1 MYKELFFKFKAKC
14 FISPRSELLGFNRPT
29 FLDKSLAT
37 LVYFCSVC
45 PGNLSVRPP
54 PPSSMLFIVMISSLS
69 VSNIVGGG
77 GGEGDPYFKIAGQ
90 RIFQL
95 SDPGVPRT
103 FVVLYLLD
111 HERL

>member
-37 LVYFCSVC
+37 LVYFCSIC

-54 PPSSMLFIVMISSLS
+54 PPSSMFFIVINSSLS
-69 VSNIVGGG
+69 VSNIVGGEG
-77 GGEGDPYFKIAGQ
+77 GGGGGG
-90 RIFQL
+90 RSLFQN
-95 SDPGVPRT
+95 SWSTHVP
-103 FVVLYLLD
+103 VI
-111 HERL
+111 